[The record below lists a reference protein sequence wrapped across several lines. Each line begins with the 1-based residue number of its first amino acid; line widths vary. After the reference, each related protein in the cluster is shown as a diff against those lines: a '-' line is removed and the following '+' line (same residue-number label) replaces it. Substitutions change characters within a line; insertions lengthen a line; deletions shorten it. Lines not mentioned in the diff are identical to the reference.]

1 MKAIYMTENGGPEVL
16 KMAER
21 PDLQAGDGQLLIDV
35 RASGI
40 NFADLMARQGT
51 YPAAP
56 KPPMTPGLEVA
67 GTVASLGANVQ
78 GFAVGDRVMSL
89 LQTGGGGYAEQAV
102 AEAQNAVKLP
112 DGLDFAP
119 ATALLVQGL
128 TAYFLLKEAPLAQGE
143 SVLVNAAAGG
153 VGSLAVQIAKLMG
166 AGTVIGTASTP
177 EKRQMV
183 EGLGA
188 DAAVDYTQSGWAEKV
203 KAETNG
209 RGVDVF
215 LDATGELDGEG
226 FETLAEGGRW
236 MIYGAQSGNFG
247 SLRGERAGLML
258 AKSLT
263 LRGYTLY
270 HTMTDAARIVAA
282 LQELIGWTTSG
293 QLKIDSG
300 HRFPLSQAA
309 QAHEA
314 IAARKTTGKVV
325 LEP

>member
-21 PDLQAGDGQLLIDV
+21 PDLQADDGQLLIDV

-51 YPAAP
+51 YRLAP

-67 GTVASLGANVQ
+67 GTVANVGANVE

-102 AEAQNAVKLP
+102 VEAQTAVKLP
-112 DGLDFAP
+112 DELDFAP

-128 TAYFLLKEAPLAQGE
+128 TAYFLLKTAPLAKGE

-183 EGLGA
+183 EDLGA
-188 DAAVDYTQSGWAEKV
+188 DVAVDYTQSGWAEKV

-226 FETLAEGGRW
+226 FETLAEGARW

>member
-1 MKAIYMTENGGPEVL
+1 MKAIRMTEHGGPEVL
-16 KMAER
+16 RIAEQ

-40 NFADLMARQGT
+40 NFADLMARQGI
-51 YPAAP
+51 YAAAP

-67 GTVASLGANVQ
+67 GTVANVGANVE
-78 GFAVGDRVMSL
+78 GFAMGDRVMSL

-102 AEAQNAVKLP
+102 VPAQTAVKLP
-112 DGLDFAP
+112 DELDFAP

-128 TAYFLLKEAPLAQGE
+128 TAYFLLQDAPLGKGE

-183 EGLGA
+183 EDLGA
-188 DAAVDYTQSGWAEKV
+188 DVAVDYTQSGWAEKV
-203 KAETNG
+203 KAATNG

-226 FETLAEGGRW
+226 FETLAEGARW

-247 SLRGERAGLML
+247 SLRGERTGAML
-258 AKSLT
+258 ARSLT
-263 LRGYTLY
+263 LRGYILYRSAQDATLLQ
-270 HTMTDAARIVAA
+270 AA
-282 LQELIGWTTSG
+282 LQQLMDWTTSG

>member
-1 MKAIYMTENGGPEVL
+1 MKAIYMTENGGSEVL

-51 YPAAP
+51 YAPAP

-67 GTVASLGANVQ
+67 GTVANVGASVQ
-78 GFAVGDRVMSL
+78 GFVVGDRVMSL
-89 LQTGGGGYAEQAV
+89 LPTGGGGYAEQAV
-102 AEAQNAVKLP
+102 VEAQNAVKLP
-112 DGLDFAP
+112 DELDFAP

-188 DAAVDYTQSGWAEKV
+188 DVAVDYTQSGWAEKV
-203 KAETNG
+203 KAATNG

-226 FETLAEGGRW
+226 FETLAEGARW
-236 MIYGAQSGNFG
+236 MIYGAQSGSFG
-247 SLRGERAGLML
+247 SLPGERTGVML
-258 AKSLT
+258 FKSLT
-263 LRGYTLY
+263 LRGYILY
-270 HTMTDAARIVAA
+270 HSAQDVARLQAA

>member
-1 MKAIYMTENGGPEVL
+1 
-16 KMAER
+16 
-21 PDLQAGDGQLLIDV
+21 
-35 RASGI
+35 
-40 NFADLMARQGT
+40 
-51 YPAAP
+51 
-56 KPPMTPGLEVA
+56 MTPGLEVA
-67 GTVASLGANVQ
+67 GTVANMGANVQ

-89 LQTGGGGYAEQAV
+89 LQTGGYAEQAV
-102 AEAQNAVKLP
+102 VPAQTAVKLP
-112 DGLDFAP
+112 DELDFAP

-143 SVLVNAAAGG
+143 SVLINAAAGG
-153 VGSLAVQIAKLMG
+153 VGSLAVQIAKLLG
-166 AGTVIGTASTP
+166 AGTVIGTASTA

-188 DAAVDYTQSGWAEKV
+188 DVAVDYTQSGWAEKV
-203 KAETNG
+203 KEATNEH
-209 RGVDVF
+209 GVDVF

-226 FETLAEGGRW
+226 FEALAEGARW

-247 SLRGERAGLML
+247 SLPGERAGTML
-258 AKSLT
+258 FQGLT
-263 LRGYTLY
+263 LRGYNLRRTAQ
-270 HTMTDAARIVAA
+270 DATSLQAG

-300 HRFPLSQAA
+300 HRFPLAEAA